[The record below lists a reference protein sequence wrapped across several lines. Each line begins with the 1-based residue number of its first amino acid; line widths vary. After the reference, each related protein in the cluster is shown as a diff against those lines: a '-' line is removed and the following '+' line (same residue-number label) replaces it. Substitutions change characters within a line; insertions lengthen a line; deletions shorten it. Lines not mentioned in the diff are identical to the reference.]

1 MSHGSTTA
9 CAIGALLIGIA
20 AVVAPRM
27 GTARVLRRAVKGIIV
42 QEAPSTR
49 PGETVSTSEVEKYV
63 AVYDAMHRN
72 RKLTLQEA
80 AATQNLSVPAFREL
94 ERKIEQSPTALAQ
107 ARTELMNRAAHHS
120 PSGLGNPEPSRT
132 H

>member
-20 AVVAPRM
+20 AVLAPRM
-27 GTARVLRRAVKGIIV
+27 GTAGVLSRAARGTIV
-42 QEAPSTR
+42 QEAPSTQ

-63 AVYDAMHRN
+63 AVYDTMHRN

-80 AATQNLSVPAFREL
+80 AASQNLSVPAFRDL
-94 ERKIEQSPTALAQ
+94 ERKIEQNPSALAQ
-107 ARTELMNRAAHHS
+107 ARTELMNRAAHHV
-120 PSGLGNPEPSRT
+120 PSGLANPEPSRT